1 MSEVSDTVSLVQKLM
16 LPEPK
21 IIKDAR
27 GVEWLLVPGTA
38 GYTFKQL
45 TPESEIA
52 PKPAFAAAAAEVD
65 TTISLV
71 NYVNRF
77 KTDNTMIFANLAG
90 HKIVAC
96 IDYHAANNASPGLR
110 QHTVTLDLGYSNE
123 WKTWTGRNEKLLEQ
137 KLFARFV
144 EENRLDIISPDGA
157 SLLEMV
163 LDMEKGV
170 VMRVGRRMAS
180 AGSDRG
186 QSNSSLD
193 IDGTELP
200 PVWQLGIPVF
210 TGEPNVS
217 VTAYAR
223 DELNDGKLFVGF
235 KLSKIENIVEAELS
249 RIANKIATETSLPVV
264 LGSMS

>member
-1 MSEVSDTVSLVQKLM
+1 MSEVSDTMALAARLM

-27 GVEWLLVPGTA
+27 GIEWLLTPSGA
-38 GYTFKQL
+38 GWSFKQL
-45 TPESEIA
+45 TPDSEIEA
-52 PKPAFAAAAAEVD
+52 KPAFAEADANVD
-65 TTISLV
+65 TTLSLI

-77 KTDNTMIFANLAG
+77 KTDNTMIFADLDS
-90 HKIVAC
+90 HRVVAC
-96 IDYHAANNASPGLR
+96 IDYHAAGNAKPGLR
-110 QHTVTLDLGYSNE
+110 KHRVTLDLGYSNE
-123 WKTWTGRNEKLLEQ
+123 WKTWTSRNEKLLEQ

-186 QSNSSLD
+186 LSQSSMD
-193 IDGTELP
+193 VDGTELP
-200 PVWQLGIPVF
+200 PVWKLGIPVF
-210 TGEPNVS
+210 TGEPLVS

-235 KLSKIENIVEAELS
+235 KLSKIENIVEAELT
-249 RIANKIATETSLPVV
+249 RIANQIGQETSVPVV
-264 LGSMS
+264 LGSM